1 MLEKPPSLQFITG
14 LCAILTL
21 IGGALL
27 VSGCVS
33 AEREVVVYTSVDQVY
48 AEQILDEFEEA
59 TGITVQAVY
68 DVEATKTTGLV
79 NRLIAEKDRPLADV
93 FWNGEFMQTLLLK
106 QKGVLTPYVAPAAT
120 DIPAQYRDPGGYWAG
135 VGGRARILL
144 VNTDLLSPGQYPDS
158 ITDLADETFPGDEIA
173 IAYPMFGTSATHAA
187 ALYAAWG
194 PEEARSFYETLQ
206 ARGVRVVDGNSV
218 VRDLVAAGEVSVG
231 LTDTDDACRAV
242 EDGRP
247 VTIIVPDQ
255 EEGGLGTLVIPTT
268 VALIANGPH
277 PEEGKALVD
286 FLLAK
291 ETEQRLMDIGWIQVS
306 TRLESSAAPG
316 MESGPIDGIEVTL
329 YEVYDQ
335 LQPASRDLAGIF
347 IR

>member
-1 MLEKPPSLQFITG
+1 MLEKSPFLHVIAG
-14 LCAILTL
+14 LCAILAL
-21 IGGALL
+21 VGAAVL

-33 AEREVVVYTSVDQVY
+33 AERVVVVYTSVDQVY
-48 AEQILDEFEEA
+48 AEPILEEFEKA

-93 FWNGEFMQTLLLK
+93 FWNGEFMQTILLE
-106 QKGVLTPYVAPAAT
+106 QEGVLAPYASPAAA
-120 DIPAQYRDPGGYWAG
+120 DIPAQYRDPEGYWAG

-144 VNTDLLSPGQYPDS
+144 VNTDLLSPDEYPGS
-158 ITDLADETFPGDEIA
+158 IADLAEETFPGDEIA
-173 IAYPMFGTSATHAA
+173 VAYPMFGTSATHAA

-194 PEEARSFYETLQ
+194 PDEARSFYETLQ

-218 VRDLVAAGEVSVG
+218 VRDLVAAGQVSVG

-242 EDGRP
+242 EDGKP
-247 VTIIVPDQ
+247 VAIIVPDQ
-255 EEGGLGTLVIPTT
+255 EEGELGTLVIPTT

-277 PEEGKALVD
+277 PGEGKALVD
-286 FLLAK
+286 FLLAR

-306 TRLESSAAPG
+306 TRLEGDAAPG
-316 MESGPIDGIEVTL
+316 MESGLIRGMEVAPSD
-329 YEVYDQ
+329 VYAQ
-335 LQPASRDLAGIF
+335 LKPASGDLAGIF